1 NAAEIPVSV
10 APPSPPPRNRHTG
23 AARPRQG
30 ASLWLSASPSG
41 VGVSHARKRR
51 LAAAYGKPGALLAL
65 PCPGIAQGD
74 ATVFGPQ
81 GHAGW
86 DVLPPHKAVEEA
98 GNEAVSGAHGVH

>member
-1 NAAEIPVSV
+1 
-10 APPSPPPRNRHTG
+10 
-23 AARPRQG
+23 
-30 ASLWLSASPSG
+30 
-41 VGVSHARKRR
+41 
-51 LAAAYGKPGALLAL
+51 AAACGKPGALLAL

-98 GNEAVSGAHGVH
+98 GNEAVSGAHGVHHRAGHDAPPVKPAPVKGQAAPLSPGGHYELRSLGVDGAEDVLQLPVSGG